1 MKVISSPK
9 ALQNTLSKLRRN
21 KTIGFVPTMGYL
33 HAGHLELVRQ
43 ARKHCDVVVVSIFV
57 NPLQFGP
64 KEDFSKYPR
73 DEKRDLKLLEKA
85 GVDFVFLPEPAD
97 LYPKDFQ
104 TEVKI
109 KSVSQGL
116 CGESRPGH
124 FAGVAT
130 VVLKLF
136 NLVQPHQAYF
146 GEKDYQQLVV
156 IQTMVR
162 DLNVPVK
169 IVGVP
174 IVRDLDGL
182 ALSSRNVY
190 LSEEGRRLAVSIPR
204 GLGTLRDVFQK
215 QARLHT
221 GKAKLVF
228 IKSLPKH
235 PEVRLDYVACVHRQT
250 LLPLKQLKKDQTLVA
265 VAVYVGKTRLIDNI
279 LL

>member
-1 MKVISSPK
+1 MKVVSSPK
-9 ALQNTLSKLRRN
+9 ALQNTLSKLRRD

-73 DEKRDLKLLEKA
+73 DEKHDLKLLEKA
-85 GVDFVFLPEPAD
+85 GVDFVFLPAPAD

-104 TEVKI
+104 TQVAV
-109 KSVSQGL
+109 KSVSLGL

-124 FAGVAT
+124 FVGVAT

-136 NLVQPHQAYF
+136 NLVEPHRAYF

-174 IVRDLDGL
+174 IVRDSDGL

-190 LSEEGRRLAVSIPR
+190 LSEEDRRLAVSIPI
-204 GLGTLRDVFQK
+204 GLGSLRDVFQK
-215 QARLHT
+215 QARLQT
-221 GKAKLVF
+221 GKAKQVF
-228 IKSLPKH
+228 RKSLPKH
-235 PEVRLDYVACVHRQT
+235 PNVRLDYVACVHRQT
-250 LLPLKQLKKDQTLVA
+250 LLPLKVLKKGQTLVA